1 MIWKTNNGLGQ
12 EVVWYSEDEY
22 NTLLDEYNTLLIS
35 LFVIQEL
42 LELYNNGKHID
53 RVLNRIDEGEKW
65 KLSKK
70 LKKNLKYTN
79 K

>member
-22 NTLLDEYNTLLIS
+22 NTLLNEYNTLLIS
-35 LFVIQEL
+35 LFVMQEL
-42 LELYNNGKHID
+42 LELCDNDTHID
-53 RVLNRIDEGEKW
+53 RALNRIDEVE
-65 KLSKK
+65 
-70 LKKNLKYTN
+70 NDN